1 MLVMNWV
8 ETFCYCRSYS
18 CQGTVYLR
26 SQIVVNP
33 LQNKNILDLS
43 KLKAFADKNSK
54 KNFHLERVYSKIKIL
69 FGKGRF

>member
-8 ETFCYCRSYS
+8 ETFCYCQSYS

-26 SQIVVNP
+26 SQMVVNP
-33 LQNKNILDLS
+33 LPNKNILDLS

-54 KNFHLERVYSKIKIL
+54 IKIS
-69 FGKGRF
+69 FGKGIFKNKNFLWKG